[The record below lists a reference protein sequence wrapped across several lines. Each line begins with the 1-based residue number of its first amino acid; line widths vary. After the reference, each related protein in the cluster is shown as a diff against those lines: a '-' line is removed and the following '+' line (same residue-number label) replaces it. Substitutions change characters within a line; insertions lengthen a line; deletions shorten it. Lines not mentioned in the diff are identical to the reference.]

1 MGQFLADRV
10 WGSRYVAFGRVVS
23 LFCFGV
29 LIGSLCFL
37 VFLDGGQ
44 ARLAW
49 ESLKSR
55 PMASLT
61 DLGAFCWVYVLYL
74 CALILPMMLLGAL
87 ADKEIRGM
95 SHGFAQIQQMQRS
108 AIKWSYRLM
117 CGTLTVVAAISF
129 CFVANREMA
138 KRFGFNSILTE
149 WSLNLAL
156 SADSGLE
163 RALNWFNVPKQQR
176 LPDARLP
183 DARLAVFLP
192 ENLMLAPERALS
204 SSRMRGFHRYESV
217 INALSGQEMVKAYGE
232 ESARNGRDVL
242 ILDGDLKGRD
252 VARFLFDS
260 HPFLKSFLLIL
271 ASIPP
276 LGNLIPDPRLALSGD
291 WAKLDW
297 AARNL
302 GSKQDSARV
311 DAALVLDESF
321 GSLDLLAAGDTDR
334 SKISGTMLE
343 LLLQARERTWSKLRD
358 LVQRADYGE
367 TWIIPVPDE
376 GRARSLF
383 FSTVLI
389 DKALPYSQSPQSKVY
404 FNAARAQFVTFDEAT
419 PCHFVGHSRKMFAPK
434 GIGSDHSTIALWCI
448 DPKGLRLGVF
458 EFSGIS
464 ATNEWLSRNSV
475 GILQA
480 RQLTYSYGNET
491 SSRNSVNAQSMRSDN
506 VTGNGATDGL
516 DGARD
521 FWSGLAGVSGQIV
534 LEPQADQ
541 VSKIEEATL
550 ESMATIM
557 IQRLRSLSSL
567 QQGSLTRELVDLLR
581 RSD

>member
-1 MGQFLADRV
+1 
-10 WGSRYVAFGRVVS
+10 

-74 CALILPMMLLGAL
+74 CALILPMMLLGAV

-149 WSLNLAL
+149 WSLNVAL
-156 SADSGLE
+156 SADAGLE

-176 LPDARLP
+176 LPDARL
-183 DARLAVFLP
+183 AVFLP
-192 ENLMLAPERALS
+192 ENLMLAPDRTLS
-204 SSRMRGFHRYESV
+204 SSRIRGFHRYESV
-217 INALSGQEMVKAYGE
+217 INARSGQDMVKAYRE
-232 ESARNGRDVL
+232 ESARNGREVL
-242 ILDGDLKGRD
+242 IIAGDLKGRD

-271 ASIPP
+271 GSIPP
-276 LGNLIPDPRLALSGD
+276 LANFIPDPRLALSGD

-302 GSKQDSARV
+302 GSKKDSAGV
-311 DAALVLDESF
+311 DAGLVLDESF
-321 GSLDLLAAGDTDR
+321 ASLDSFSAGASDR

-343 LLLQARERTWSKLRD
+343 LLQQAQERTWSKLRD
-358 LVQRADYGE
+358 LVQRSDYGE

-389 DKALPYSQSPQSKVY
+389 DKALPSAQSPQSKIY
-404 FNAARAQFVTFDEAT
+404 FNAGRAQFITFDEAT
-419 PCHFVGHSRKMFAPK
+419 PCHFVGHSRKVFAPK

-448 DPKGLRLGVF
+448 DPNGHRLGVF

-480 RQLTYSYGNET
+480 KQLTYSFGSEA
-491 SSRNSVNAQSMRSDN
+491 SSRTSVSGPPLRSDN
-506 VTGNGATDGL
+506 VIGNGATDGL
-516 DGARD
+516 SGARD
-521 FWSGLAGVSGQIV
+521 FWTGLAGISGQIV
-534 LEPQADQ
+534 VDPQADQ
-541 VSKIEEATL
+541 VSNIEEATL

-567 QQGSLTRELVDLLR
+567 QQGVLTRELVDLLR